1 LETSEAAE
9 TLDLIV
15 PADILSDEKS
25 RFWIAVVWNE
35 RECFGYTNC
44 RLNEANW

>member
-1 LETSEAAE
+1 MKFSKLETSEAAE

-25 RFWIAVVWNE
+25 RF
-35 RECFGYTNC
+35 
-44 RLNEANW
+44 